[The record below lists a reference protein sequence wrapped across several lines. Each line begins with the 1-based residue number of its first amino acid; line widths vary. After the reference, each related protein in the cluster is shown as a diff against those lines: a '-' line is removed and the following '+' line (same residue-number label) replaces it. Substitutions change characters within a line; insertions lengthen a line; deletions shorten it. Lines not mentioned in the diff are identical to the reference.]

1 MHIEIEIRIRFLR
14 QRKIITYFLF
24 NLIALLIL
32 LSLGVWQLERL
43 QWKNKYIN
51 EIKVNIGLPA
61 IEINKNNY
69 SNFTSF
75 QYRKAKIFGHY
86 LYDKQI
92 YIHSKVHNKV
102 VGIHLIVPFKTS
114 FGTILVNR
122 GFVPKNDINYIK
134 QSFDKKVIIG
144 LLDIPS
150 KKAYFTPTNDIIN
163 NDWYYINIK
172 DIEEFTELNLLKYI
186 LVEENNLIEKFPIGS
201 QYNINIPNDHLQY
214 AFTWFSLAL
223 VLCIFVHIIWRKYD

>member
-1 MHIEIEIRIRFLR
+1 LHQSKFT
-14 QRKIITYFLF
+14 TYFLF

-43 QWKNKYIN
+43 QWKNKYLH
-51 EIKVNIGLPA
+51 EIKENIELPA
-61 IEINKNNY
+61 VDINKNNY
-69 SNFTSF
+69 IDFANF

-86 LYDKQI
+86 LYDKKI

-122 GFVPKNDINYIK
+122 GFVPKNNKNYIK
-134 QSFDKKVIIG
+134 KSFDKKVIIG
-144 LLDIPS
+144 LVYIPS
-150 KKAYFTPTNDIIN
+150 KKAYFTPNNDIIN

-172 DIEEFTELNLLKYI
+172 DLEEFTELNLLKYV
-186 LVEENNLIEKFPIGS
+186 LVEENNFLEKFPIGS